1 MCSTTP
7 KPSLP
12 SLGVTIILHL
22 AFITPTYFYTYYCIH
37 KCSFKQSTAL
47 FLNCKKQRCMYPSV
61 FFSLTV
67 HPGICWHY
75 LIVLV
80 HLFFSLLYNKHCM
93 AAQRFI
99 YPVLQTEDCWQ
110 VSTNNAAIYTGTRL
124 LLNYVWTAFR
134 AYTQEW
140 IWGSWGVFNFTRCSQ
155 IILQSDCIILYSFIS
170 GPEF

>member
-1 MCSTTP
+1 MCSITP

-99 YPVLQTEDCWQ
+99 YPVLRTEDCWQ

-124 LLNYVWTAFR
+124 LLNYV
-134 AYTQEW
+134 
-140 IWGSWGVFNFTRCSQ
+140 
-155 IILQSDCIILYSFIS
+155 
-170 GPEF
+170 